1 MATTL
6 FTNIDLSGDPLGA
19 LANVYHSQAFDL
31 TVAQDKLIDLL
42 TFVLVDHA
50 NGPGWTKPYTGTNK
64 AVFQPSAGNQHYFR
78 VDETDGSYYADV
90 RMFESMTDVD
100 TGSNESPSGG
110 TSRWYKGGSSGSSN
124 NDWFIICDE
133 RAFYFGMKPT
143 DYASADEMFLV
154 SFWGDFVPYDVS
166 SAYLTG
172 LYSSST
178 TSSTIYAA
186 ANTPLTG
193 VPVASPSGN
202 MRILRGYNNSGTGID
217 FRHAPRFAG
226 VTNVNVYLTGAA
238 DAPGTPN
245 PASGQID
252 LAKADVFENTSGAT
266 RVAVAEIPGLYVP
279 RHEYRDTYLVP
290 NFLNL
295 LVGSGDFSGK
305 SFLCVK
311 SGSAGGVDVN
321 PGPLVITL
329 DNWRS

>member
-1 MATTL
+1 MATKL

-19 LANVYHSQAFDL
+19 LPNVYHSQAFNL
-31 TVAQDKLIDLL
+31 TTAQDKLIGLL
-42 TFVLVDHA
+42 SFVLVDHA

-124 NDWFIICDE
+124 NDWFIICDD
-133 RAFYFGMKPT
+133 RAFYFGMRPT
-143 DYASADEMFLV
+143 DYTSADEMFLV

-172 LYSSST
+172 LYSASST
-178 TSSTIYAA
+178 SSAIQSVAL
-186 ANTPLTG
+186 TPLTG
-193 VPVASPSGN
+193 NSNTSSQGN
-202 MRILRGYNNSGTGID
+202 MRILRGYDNIGAEVSFLHG
-217 FRHAPRFAG
+217 PRFSG
-226 VTNVNVYLTGAA
+226 SSSVFLTGATG
-238 DAPGTPN
+238 APGAPN

-252 LAKADVFENTSGAT
+252 LAKADVFENTTGSTWA
-266 RVAVAEIPGLYVP
+266 AVAEMPGIYVP
-279 RHEYRDTYLVP
+279 RHSHTDTYLVP

-311 SGSAGGVDVN
+311 SGSAGGADPS
-321 PGPLVITL
+321 PGQLVITL